1 MVAYKSLFTQSFT
14 TNDTNYIKIF
24 SSVFLFLA
32 YKSTKISDKLKFEC
46 ILGDIKRESA
56 RKTGKKRELTGEK
69 LLIFDLPILKHRHY
83 RVITKSKILA

>member
-1 MVAYKSLFTQSFT
+1 MYNQSMVAYKSLFTQSFT

-46 ILGDIKRESA
+46 ILGDIKRGSA
-56 RKTGKKRELTGEK
+56 RKRGKKKGIDREIVF
-69 LLIFDLPILKHRHY
+69 LIYL
-83 RVITKSKILA
+83 S